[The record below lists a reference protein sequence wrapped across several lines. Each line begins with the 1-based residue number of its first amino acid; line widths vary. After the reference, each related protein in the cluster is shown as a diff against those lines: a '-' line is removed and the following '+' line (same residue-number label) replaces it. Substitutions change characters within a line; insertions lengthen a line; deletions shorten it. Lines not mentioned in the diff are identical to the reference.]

1 MCSFIIT
8 YVYFCKSHLNCEPL
22 FAIKMTLEKTKR
34 VSLQFSAS
42 PLGATAAL
50 SDPHVTYSIQ
60 SASGLS
66 VSQKSKMA
74 ALGRLSQAL
83 LRSSLTQSRRQLSAS
98 AHKHG
103 EQSGNR
109 IASLCVMNCV

>member
-1 MCSFIIT
+1 MSLFLSLSLMPVT
-8 YVYFCKSHLNCEPL
+8 HFTVEPPSDVRADL
-22 FAIKMTLEKTKR
+22 R
-34 VSLQFSAS
+34 VSSLQFSVA

-50 SDPHVTYSIQ
+50 SDLHVTYSVQ
-60 SASGLS
+60 SASGLR

-98 AHKHG
+98 AHDHG

-109 IASLCVMNCV
+109 IASL